1 MKAVILAAGE
11 GVRLRPLTLTRPKH
25 LICLGGKPLL
35 GHTLDALK
43 AVGLNKALVVI
54 YYMAD
59 RLKQSFGDGS
69 AFGMELKYSLQDGVR
84 GTADATGLAKSYV
97 DEDFLLIYGDLV
109 VTPNLIEKV
118 VNFHE
123 ENQPVATIAVTPVE
137 HPEHYGIVE
146 LVDSKVTN
154 IVEKPSPDE
163 APSHLAN
170 AGIYVLSPEIFEMID
185 RTSASKRD
193 ELEIT
198 DSLRLL
204 IQEKKSVL
212 AFQIPRQEWLDV
224 GRPWD
229 LLEANQQILNRL
241 DFTVDGEIEEGA
253 HLIGPTAIAEGAR
266 IRSGAYIEG
275 PVFIDS
281 NSDIGPNCY
290 IRPHTSI
297 GKDVRVGN
305 ACEIKN
311 SIIMDKTHIGHLS
324 YVGDSVIGEKCN
336 LGAGTTVANFRLDGK
351 TVKIRVEEE
360 VVDSE
365 RRKLGVILGDCVKT
379 GINSLLMPGVK
390 VGHGSWIGPN
400 LVVNRDVPSKTL
412 LLLKQEMEERET
424 ADQP

>member
-1 MKAVILAAGE
+1 
-11 GVRLRPLTLTRPKH
+11 
-25 LICLGGKPLL
+25 
-35 GHTLDALK
+35 
-43 AVGLNKALVVI
+43 
-54 YYMAD
+54 
-59 RLKQSFGDGS
+59 
-69 AFGMELKYSLQDGVR
+69 
-84 GTADATGLAKSYV
+84 
-97 DEDFLLIYGDLV
+97 
-109 VTPNLIEKV
+109 
-118 VNFHE
+118 
-123 ENQPVATIAVTPVE
+123 VE

-170 AGIYVLSPEIFEMID
+170 AGIYVLSPEIFEKID

-204 IQEKKSVL
+204 IQKKEPVL
-212 AFQIPRQEWLDV
+212 ALQIPRQEWLDV

-253 HLIGPTAIAEGAR
+253 HLIGPTAIAEDAR

-297 GKDVRVGN
+297 GKDVRIGN

-351 TVKIRVEEE
+351 TVKMRVEEE

-365 RRKLGVILGDCVKT
+365 RRKLGAILGDCVKT

-390 VGHGSWIGPN
+390 VGHSSWIGPN
-400 LVVNRDVPSKTL
+400 LVVNRDVPSRTL